1 MDKKTKCLQ
10 LRLTK
15 KEAEKLKDMAKDH
28 DSVSQYILC
37 AVKEFSNVD
46 PRLRLDILNIL
57 AKNHKKC
64 WNELSWASGNISQT
78 VKRANELVEAGKLS
92 SYYLENVIRP
102 EANKTMDTINEIK
115 KELEVAS
122 CKAMKLGLWKVRRTL

>member
-57 AKNHKKC
+57 AKNYKKC